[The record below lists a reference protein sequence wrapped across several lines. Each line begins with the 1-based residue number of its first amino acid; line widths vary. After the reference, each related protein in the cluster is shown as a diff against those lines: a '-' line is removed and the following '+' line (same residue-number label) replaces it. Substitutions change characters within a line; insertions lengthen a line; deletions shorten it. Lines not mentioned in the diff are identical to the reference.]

1 MNGDIVKIIDENGIE
16 REAKIITTIKEN
28 GIDYVVYVI
37 NRDGDNSNIFV
48 SRLVSGVEFVDI
60 VDKEEKERLDGIVKN
75 IIKKAME

>member
-16 REAKIITTIKEN
+16 REAKIITTIKED

>member
-1 MNGDIVKIIDENGIE
+1 MNGDIVKILDENGIE

-60 VDKEEKERLDGIVKN
+60 VDKDEKEKLDAIVKD

>member
-16 REAKIITTIKEN
+16 REAKIITTIKED

-60 VDKEEKERLDGIVKN
+60 VDKEEKERLDGVVKN